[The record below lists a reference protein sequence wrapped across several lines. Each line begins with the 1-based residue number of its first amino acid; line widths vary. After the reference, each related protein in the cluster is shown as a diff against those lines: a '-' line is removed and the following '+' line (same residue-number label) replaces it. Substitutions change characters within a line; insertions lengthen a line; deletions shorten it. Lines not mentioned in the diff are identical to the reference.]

1 MSDSLLE
8 RARRFFTG
16 MFYDPD
22 SDDLGKPS
30 DHGFAYEDV
39 TFPSGSNRLHG
50 FLLKAEGRRKGTIL
64 HCHGNAGN
72 VTSHFPLVA
81 FLVRAG
87 YDVLVFDYAGYGRSE
102 GQPSL
107 PGLAVDARAAL
118 SFLLKRTDTDLKRIA
133 VFGQS
138 LGGAAAAAAAE
149 HTAVRCLILEATF
162 TTFRDMARATFIG
175 RALLPIVSIVI
186 PEGGP
191 AAHLENF
198 APRPILILHGN
209 EDTVVPVKFSHLLH
223 ALVKSHGR
231 LVIEKDVDHLIAGGT
246 EVPAFASAMLM
257 FLDEHL
263 ENEPKN
269 RAF

>member
-1 MSDSLLE
+1 
-8 RARRFFTG
+8 

-22 SDDLGKPS
+22 SDDCGKPS
-30 DHGFAYEDV
+30 DHGLAYEDV
-39 TFPSGSNRLHG
+39 VFPSGDNRLHG
-50 FLLKAEGRRKGTIL
+50 FLLRAQGVRRGTIL

-72 VTSHFPLVA
+72 VTSHFPLIA

-87 YDVLVFDYAGYGRSE
+87 YDVLVFDYAGFGRSE
-102 GQPSL
+102 GKPSL
-107 PGLAVDARAAL
+107 HGLGADARAAL
-118 SFLLKRTDTDLKRIA
+118 GYLLKRNDLDLTRLV

-138 LGGAAAAAAAE
+138 LGGAAAAAVAE
-149 HTAVRCLILEATF
+149 HPAIRCLILEATF
-162 TTFRDMARATFIG
+162 TTFREMARATFIG
-175 RALLPIVSIVI
+175 RALLPIVSLVI

-246 EVPAFASAMLM
+246 EVPAFANAMLM

-263 ENEPKN
+263 QN
-269 RAF
+269 RPNSRPF